1 MNYREKAIRCV
12 KNTVLPVQLEQFREC
27 GCSLDEQY
35 RKYGDTGAFFAEII
49 EPGRI
54 YEMGYP
60 RCVCPEARETRD
72 PAHCECSRQSVLY
85 ILETLLPGKTVTVE
99 TVETVLS
106 GAGKCRFRVTVE

>member
-1 MNYREKAIRCV
+1 MDYREKAVRCV

-35 RKYGDTGAFFAEII
+35 RKYGDTDVFFAEII
-49 EPGRI
+49 EPGRV

-85 ILETLLPGKTVTVE
+85 ILETLLPGKTVTVV
-99 TVETVLS
+99 TVETVLG